1 MRTSIKTSVK
11 FGLSGLI
18 LSPVRLIITI
28 LLAAISFGLFGT
40 AISAY
45 RFDEET
51 ARRDVLFSD
60 GYKIVGDITQED
72 YLLYNEKL
80 DGDLMAVGGTSQ
92 NTFYFQNFV
101 YDYNKFDS
109 TCYNGI
115 PDYVVYAEESFFEKV
130 GVSVTG
136 SLPEGEDEIML
147 SSCLA
152 NSIVAGGYYDYINY
166 PYDMLS
172 GKPSSDGVKEVT
184 REELVSGNY
193 YITLY
198 TSSGERVNAK
208 IVGIAEDECPIA
220 HGGETKDT
228 EGYHDTI
235 FLSEAL
241 FEKVCGISY
250 LYGVPS
256 GGYSENTEGKEAIYT
271 LVEGSENCYFDSTGL
286 DVLSTEIN
294 TLETMR
300 TAFLAVGIGLA
311 VFAAI
316 LIYQFIS
323 YSVQGKKGEIAI
335 LRALGA
341 RKSDVL
347 GIYLMESLL
356 LWLIQSILAGVIC
369 TVLSSSIN
377 VAFTGIVM
385 GLVFLHVDALI
396 ILIVFGLNLAVTLL
410 SSIIPIIRTAN
421 KSPVEAIRENQ
432 E

>member
-18 LSPVRLIITI
+18 LSPVRLIITV

-60 GYKIVGDITQED
+60 GYNIVGDISWDD
-72 YLLYNEKL
+72 YSLYSEKS
-80 DGDLMAVGGTSQ
+80 GGTLMAVGGSSETS
-92 NTFYFQNFV
+92 FYFQNFV
-101 YDYNKFDS
+101 YDYSKYDG
-109 TCYNGI
+109 TCYNGL
-115 PDYVVYAEESFFEKV
+115 PDYVAYAENDFFENA

-136 SLPEGEDEIML
+136 RLPDGENEIVL

-166 PYDMLS
+166 PYDLLTE
-172 GKPSSDGVKEVT
+172 KPAAEGAKEVT

-193 YITLY
+193 FITLY
-198 TSSGERVNAK
+198 LSSGETVNAAV
-208 IVGIAEDECPIA
+208 VGVVEDECPIF
-220 HGGETKDT
+220 HGNDVAES

-235 FLSEAL
+235 FLSKAL
-241 FEKVCGISY
+241 FEKVGINY
-250 LYGVPS
+250 LYGIPG
-256 GGYSENTEGKEAIYT
+256 GGYSKNTESKEALYT
-271 LVEGSENCYFDSTGL
+271 LVESSENCYFDSTGL

-294 TLETMR
+294 TLENMR
-300 TAFLAVGIGLA
+300 KAFLVIGIILA

-369 TVLSSSIN
+369 TALSSSIN
-377 VAFTGIVM
+377 VAFTGLVA
-385 GLVFLHVDALI
+385 GLVFLHVDVII
-396 ILIVFGLNLAVTLL
+396 ILIVFALNLAVTLL
-410 SSIIPIIRTAN
+410 SAIVPIIRTAN